1 MSARTWML
9 ARLTG
14 AMVSPERAVE
24 ELDAYRDE
32 VLHGAPLFLAEF
44 DSVEP
49 ELHLS
54 LDAARA
60 YCDGI
65 AEAVADGRRWDWVQ
79 NEDGVHVQVWTHAD
93 DDRPAGF
100 TGGEV
105 TEIRVQRPESV
116 AAEAVAA

>member
-1 MSARTWML
+1 MSSARTWML

-14 AMVSPERAVE
+14 ALVPRERAE
-24 ELDAYRDE
+24 QELDAYRDE
-32 VLHGAPLFLAEF
+32 VLFDAPLFLAEF

-60 YCDGI
+60 YCDDI
-65 AEAVADGRRWDWVQ
+65 AKAVADGRQWDWLQ
-79 NEDGVHVQVWTHAD
+79 NAAGVYVQVWTHEG
-93 DDRPAGF
+93 DDRQTGF

-105 TEIRVQRPESV
+105 TEIRVQRPVSRQ
-116 AAEAVAA
+116 AVAA

>member
-9 ARLTG
+9 ARLIG
-14 AMVSPERAVE
+14 ALVPHERAVQ

-44 DSVEP
+44 DSAEP

-60 YCDGI
+60 YCDDI
-65 AEAVADGRRWDWVQ
+65 AKAVADGRQWDWVQ
-79 NEDGVHVQVWTHAD
+79 NEDGVHVQVWTHTD
-93 DDRPAGF
+93 DDRPTGF

-105 TEIRVQRPESV
+105 TELHVQRAESV
-116 AAEAVAA
+116 PTEAVAA

>member
-14 AMVSPERAVE
+14 AGVDPERAE
-24 ELDAYRDE
+24 AELGAYRDE
-32 VLHGAPLFLAEF
+32 VLAMPLFLAEF
-44 DSVEP
+44 DSVAP

-60 YCDGI
+60 YCDDI
-65 AEAVADGRRWDWVQ
+65 AKAVADGRQWDWAV
-79 NEDGVHVQVWTHAD
+79 NEDGVHVQVWTHED
-93 DDRPAGF
+93 DDRPTGF

-105 TEIRVQRPESV
+105 TEMQVQRPEPV
-116 AAEAVAA
+116 APEAVAA